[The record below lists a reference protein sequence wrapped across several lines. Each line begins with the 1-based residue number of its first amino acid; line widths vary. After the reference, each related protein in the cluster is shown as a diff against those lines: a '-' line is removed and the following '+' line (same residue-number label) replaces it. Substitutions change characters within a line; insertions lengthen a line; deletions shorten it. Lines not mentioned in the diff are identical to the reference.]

1 VNLDEEWAGTG
12 LSLAQAYWTHVVAPV
27 LDQHCPEVARSAAR
41 VGTGSEVIGLD
52 DLTSQDHDWG
62 LRLQVFVGREDL
74 ARVRT
79 LLDEHLPEEYAGF
92 PTRMAFTGQAE
103 ARVAVDVLTLSD
115 FAHDRLGFDP
125 RRSPS
130 IHDWLSVSG
139 QAALEVTAGSVYEDQ
154 DGSLRA
160 MRHALAWYP
169 GDIWRYV
176 VASGWHRLDQELPL
190 VGRAGDRGDDLGSRV
205 IAARLVDV
213 ATHLAFTIGRRW
225 TPYSK
230 WRGTLLGALPLTSEF
245 STGLRQVLAA
255 DGWQE
260 RSQALDAALT
270 QLSLLQRGAG
280 LPAVDRPCVP
290 FWDRPYLRIDQS
302 LVPAITESI
311 DDPSVRALPVGLGS
325 IDQRTD
331 NIDVL
336 VQPGRR
342 RAAVR
347 LIS

>member
-1 VNLDEEWAGTG
+1 MSLDEEWAGTG
-12 LSLAQAYWTHVVAPV
+12 LGLAHAYWTHVVAPV
-27 LDQHCPEVARSAAR
+27 LDLHCPEVSRSAAR

-62 LRLQVFVGREDL
+62 LRLQLFVGNEDV

-79 LLDEHLPEEYAGF
+79 LLDEHLPDEYAGF

-103 ARVAVDVLTLSD
+103 AKLALDVLTVSD
-115 FAHDRLGFDP
+115 FAQDRLGFDP

-130 IHDWLSVSG
+130 PQDWLSVSG
-139 QAALEVTAGSVYEDQ
+139 QAALEVTAGSVYEDL
-154 DGSLRA
+154 DGSLGA
-160 MRHALAWYP
+160 LRHALAWYP
-169 GDIWRYV
+169 DDIWRYV
-176 VASGWHRLDQELPL
+176 VASGWHKLDQELPL
-190 VGRAGDRGDDLGSRV
+190 VGRVGDRGDELGSRV

-230 WRGTLLGALPLTSEF
+230 WRGTLLGAMPLSSEL
-245 STGLRQVLAA
+245 SNCLRHVLTA

-260 RSQALDAALT
+260 RSQALDAALK
-270 QLSLLQRGAG
+270 QLALLQRDAG
-280 LPAVDRPCVP
+280 LPVVDRPCVP
-290 FWDRPYLRIDQS
+290 FWDRPYLHIDQS
-302 LVPAITESI
+302 LVPAITKSI

-331 NIDVL
+331 NVDVL
-336 VQPGRR
+336 VHASRR

-347 LIS
+347 FTI